1 MERDWTIWN
10 FIVRKVRRIVFIES
24 YRKIFLTLGIVKR
37 IRIENFPFNIFHTYS
52 RIRGRG
58 SRPFFRTT
66 ISIPYFYMGKNLL
79 FPNRGDNHIRK
90 NYYSIPLTISSE
102 LYLRFRSQR
111 VFDPNLDH
119 TSILP
124 LYPCV
129 CSSDFGPS
137 PHKSRR
143 ESNSRSS
150 AIFSRETKYE
160 APDKSLRSIIVAW
173 KKSVPSGIPSLSL
186 SSTPPDPI
194 NHDPFSFLFLS
205 LQSFDPPNFNL
216 LLTFQ
221 SNQNFERLSNLY
233 FLILSF

>member
-1 MERDWTIWN
+1 M
-10 FIVRKVRRIVFIES
+10 VFIES

-111 VFDPNLDH
+111 VDPNLDH
-119 TSILP
+119 TSIP
-124 LYPCV
+124 PCIRAPV
-129 CSSDFGPS
+129 PPILGRAPINRAGSQTREA
-137 PHKSRR
+137 RR
-143 ESNSRSS
+143 
-150 AIFSRETKYE
+150 FSREKRNTR
-160 APDKSLRSIIVAW
+160 P
-173 KKSVPSGIPSLSL
+173 
-186 SSTPPDPI
+186 PI
-194 NHDPFSFLFLS
+194 NRFDLLSPRGRNPFHPGFLPYHFH
-205 LQSFDPPNFNL
+205 
-216 LLTFQ
+216 
-221 SNQNFERLSNLY
+221 RRH
-233 FLILSF
+233 LIP

>member
-1 MERDWTIWN
+1 M
-10 FIVRKVRRIVFIES
+10 VFIES

-111 VFDPNLDH
+111 VDPNLDH
-119 TSILP
+119 TSIP
-124 LYPCV
+124 PCIRASV
-129 CSSDFGPS
+129 PPILGRTPIN
-137 PHKSRR
+137 RR

-160 APDKSLRSIIVAW
+160 APDKSLRSIIAAW

-221 SNQNFERLSNLY
+221 FNQNFERLSNLY